1 MSELD
6 RILATELEAWEASDL
21 TRTLHAV
28 DPVGSRHLGHAGGTW
43 LNFASNDYL
52 GLTRHPEVCEAA
64 ARAARDLGSGSG
76 ASRLVSGS
84 LAIHHR
90 LEEGLAHWM
99 GTDKSL
105 VFGSGYAAAL
115 GVIPA
120 VVGPKDVVIL
130 DKSVHACCV
139 DGARLSG
146 ATVRVY
152 RHNDLDQLERHLEWA
167 RRHVSPRGDGHI
179 LVVTE
184 SVFSMGG
191 DLSPLEAV
199 VELKDRHG
207 AWLLVDEAHALG
219 LFGNAGAGRI
229 RHLGLEK
236 RVEIQMGTLGKS
248 LASSGGF
255 VAGSGTL
262 VEYLIHR
269 ARSFMFSTAPTPASS
284 AAAIEALQVVRSD
297 EGAAL
302 RQKVWSHAR
311 RVSTALNANTDPGSP
326 ILPVILGAAAQAI
339 AAARTLRDRGLW
351 VPAIRYPT
359 VPRDQARLRITVTAG
374 HTDEDIDRLL
384 EGVSSLVD
392 PNRGVHSPA
401 SKH

>member
-1 MSELD
+1 MSKLD
-6 RILATELEAWEASDL
+6 RILATELEAWKASDL
-21 TRTLHAV
+21 TRTLHVV

-52 GLTRHPEVCEAA
+52 GLTRHPGVCEAA

-120 VVGPKDVVIL
+120 VVGPKDVVLL

-152 RHNDLDQLERHLEWA
+152 RHNDLDQLEHHLEWA
-167 RRHVSPRGDGHI
+167 RRRVSSREGGHI
-179 LVVTE
+179 LIVTE

-219 LFGNAGAGRI
+219 LFGHAGAGRI
-229 RHLGLEK
+229 RQLGLEK

-248 LASSGGF
+248 LASGGGF

-262 VEYLIHR
+262 IEYLIHR

-284 AAAIEALQVVRSD
+284 AAALEALQVVRSD

-302 RQKVWSHAR
+302 RQKVWNHAR
-311 RVSTALNANTDPGSP
+311 RVSTALNANAGPGSP

-339 AAARTLRDRGLW
+339 AAARALRDRGLW

-392 PNRGVHSPA
+392 PNRGGHSPA